1 MRARVVVIVIL
12 CASCAGALGQRGRRA
27 PPGIAYCEP
36 SAITV
41 ERGDGGAIELACHV
55 DGRVSITDSDGFAAT
70 LAPDDAARLWDL
82 IDEVGPLRSCA
93 GAGPRYGPRYWIR
106 LVGDDGAV
114 EHASCPV
121 GVDAAFDR
129 VLGAVMDLR
138 HHTPARPRWMD
149 ISIAVASR

>member
-1 MRARVVVIVIL
+1 MRARVTVIAIVCV

-27 PPGIAYCEP
+27 PAGLAYCEP

-41 ERGDGGAIELACHV
+41 ERGDGGAIGLACHV
-55 DGRVSITDSDGFAAT
+55 DGRVSITDSDGYAAT

-82 IDEVGPLRSCA
+82 IDQVGPLRWCA
-93 GAGPRYGPRYWIR
+93 GAGPRYWIR

-121 GVDAAFDR
+121 GV
-129 VLGAVMDLR
+129 
-138 HHTPARPRWMD
+138 
-149 ISIAVASR
+149 